1 MHLANLDIPAALQS
15 LGTAETGLTASEA
28 ERRLREYGENRILA
42 IGAEPEWR
50 RLLREFT
57 HFFAVILWVAA
68 GLAFFAESREP
79 GAGMW
84 QLGVAI
90 LAVILINGTFSYWQE
105 YRAERAIDALRKL
118 VPQTAKVVR
127 DAKVTLE

>member
-1 MHLANLDIPAALQS
+1 MHLAHLDIPAALQS
-15 LGTAETGLTASEA
+15 LGTAATGLTASEA

-57 HFFAVILWVAA
+57 HFFAIILWVAA
-68 GLAFFAESREP
+68 GLAFFAESRHP

-84 QLGVAI
+84 QLGIAI
-90 LAVILINGTFSYWQE
+90 LAVILVNGRFSYRQE
-105 YRAERAIDALRKL
+105 
-118 VPQTAKVVR
+118 
-127 DAKVTLE
+127 

>member
-15 LGTAETGLTASEA
+15 LGTAATGLTASEA
-28 ERRLREYGENRILA
+28 ARRLREYGENRILA

-57 HFFAVILWVAA
+57 HFFALILWVAA
-68 GLAFFAESREP
+68 GLAFFAESRDP

-84 QLGVAI
+84 QLGMAVV
-90 LAVILINGTFSYWQE
+90 AVITNLEERLGFSIDDDEIDGATFATVGSLVDFV
-105 YRAERAIDALRKL
+105 ER
-118 VPQTAKVVR
+118 KV
-127 DAKVTLE
+127 AA